1 MNGKLTMGSLF
12 DGSGG
17 FPLSALIAGIRP
29 VWASEIEPF
38 PIRVTTKRL
47 PMIKHLGSI
56 TDINGG
62 EIEPVDI
69 ITMGSPC
76 QDLSIAGKREG
87 LIEGKRSS
95 LFFEALRVIREMREK
110 TNGEKPRYVIWEN
123 VTGALNS
130 SKGEDFRAVIEGIA
144 RIKYPEVSIPRS
156 EKWTGS
162 GLILE
167 DEIGRA
173 SCRERV

>member
-1 MNGKLTMGSLF
+1 MLF
-12 DGSGG
+12 RS
-17 FPLSALIAGIRP
+17 AGIRP

-167 DEIGRA
+167 DDFSLA
-173 SCRERV
+173 WRVLNAQYWGDRKSTRLNSSH